1 MKVVELDGLDGDDTV
16 GIGELRPRAAEGG
29 LERGYGG
36 SEGGERGL
44 GGFDRGK
51 LVE

>member
-1 MKVVELDGLDGDDTV
+1 MKVVELDGLAGDNTV

-29 LERGYGG
+29 LERGNGG
-36 SEGGERGL
+36 SEGGERRL
-44 GGFDRGK
+44 GGFNGGE

>member
-1 MKVVELDGLDGDDTV
+1 MEVIELDGLVGDDTV

-29 LERGYGG
+29 LERGNGG
-36 SEGGERGL
+36 SERGERRL
-44 GGFDRGK
+44 GGFNGGE